1 MLEKME
7 KRGNELRTE
16 LVKLNQVMSNIGS
29 SIQQSV
35 GILGQIL
42 SNQLMVFSPPTPF
55 HYARDSL
62 PNLYAKDFLPNVPPA
77 STSTLGEPQ
86 PSSQESDDVNEDQ
99 SQKYQNF
106 K

>member
-1 MLEKME
+1 
-7 KRGNELRTE
+7 
-16 LVKLNQVMSNIGS
+16 MSNIGS

-55 HYARDSL
+55 HYTRDSL

-86 PSSQESDDVNEDQ
+86 PPSQESDDVNEDQ